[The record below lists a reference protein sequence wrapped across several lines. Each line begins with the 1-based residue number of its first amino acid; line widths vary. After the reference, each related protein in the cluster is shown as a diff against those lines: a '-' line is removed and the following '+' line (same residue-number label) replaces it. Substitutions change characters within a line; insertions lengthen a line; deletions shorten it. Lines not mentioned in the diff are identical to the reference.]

1 MPWIKRI
8 SSSISF
14 TLKVLQPNCQKKLLL
29 WKKLN
34 TRGLVRLCK
43 IKHTLWHRAMVLLK
57 THYTSPLIE
66 ERAYSHLLFCV
77 QCKPKGIK
85 EKMWKL
91 QQLSRSKCESL
102 HKHHL
107 IQKSCNQRVKTRR
120 WWTLLPDFHELFTK
134 FTPLPV
140 LTLKVSVGLI
150 TH

>member
-107 IQKSCNQRVKTRR
+107 IQKSCENKKVVNSSS
-120 WWTLLPDFHELFTK
+120 WLSWTLH
-134 FTPLPV
+134 
-140 LTLKVSVGLI
+140 KVYTTSCAH
-150 TH
+150 TES